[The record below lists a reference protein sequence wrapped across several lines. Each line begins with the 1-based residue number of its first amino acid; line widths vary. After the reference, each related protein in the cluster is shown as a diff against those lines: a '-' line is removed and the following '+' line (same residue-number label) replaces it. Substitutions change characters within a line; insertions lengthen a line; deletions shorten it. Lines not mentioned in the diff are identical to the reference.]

1 LAHAEAQQRQA
12 GFRAKQVAGLPRGK
26 EGDDAELEQQRPRVA
41 VAEVQGRLQLGRR
54 PRRRRPACPA
64 ARRPDSQA
72 RALRV
77 QQVLEQA
84 RRERRARCAAHAA
97 EWGRKARA
105 EENT

>member
-54 PRRRRPACPA
+54 PRRRR
-64 ARRPDSQA
+64 RPGSQA

-84 RRERRARCAAHAA
+84 RRERRARRAAHAA

-105 EENT
+105 EENHENP